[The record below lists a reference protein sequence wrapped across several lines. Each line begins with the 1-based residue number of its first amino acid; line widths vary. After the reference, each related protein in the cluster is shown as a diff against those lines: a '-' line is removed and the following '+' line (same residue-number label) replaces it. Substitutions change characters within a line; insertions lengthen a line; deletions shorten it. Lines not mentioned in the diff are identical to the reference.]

1 MATSKVVL
9 GGDDVRSVVVDCGSW
24 VVRLGSAGD
33 DSPKA
38 IIPTAVG
45 VRQQSKSTSSEAAKG
60 AVEDVEM
67 ADGTS
72 AAVPHIAG
80 DLILAAPHLLRDV
93 HPVCTQDLATGDAPV
108 RSWDAMQ
115 SVWKAG
121 YTALN
126 LKPSDGPLFIVEPTR
141 MWRDADR
148 ASALQHA
155 FEGLSVPAAYIGRGS
170 AMAAFASARTTA
182 CVLDVGAQGAT
193 AVPVVDGYSLSKP
206 TRKSPVGGA
215 YLTEKTRE
223 WIESCLESR
232 PGYDGNMRSPGKRM
246 RGDQGRK
253 DQFLRAAHEVK
264 RERIIS
270 DDKVR
275 KFVVTDLSSDKF
287 AEGHKQFYRL
297 RVVDDLKAGILRVD
311 QRSTS
316 NGNSKDSNGKS
327 ASTPNL
333 SGGQKAK
340 PKSTSQGGEGSV
352 RSEEKE
358 DKDAKDKS
366 KDKSA
371 GIDVEGNVDYTL
383 PDGNVLTL
391 SEKDGYQIANCLF
404 TTKADCDWQSL
415 PDLMYNCITASDVDL
430 RRDLFGAVVVTGGSS
445 MIGGVVERLT
455 RELSLLTP
463 QAYKLRLHAFPNA
476 TERLC
481 GPWIGGSIVS
491 SLSTFQQAWVSKAEY
506 DELGAHGAL
515 RKCP

>member
-1 MATSKVVL
+1 MATPKVVL
-9 GGDDVRSVVVDCGSW
+9 GGDDVRAVVVDCGSW
-24 VVRLGSAGD
+24 VVRLGSSGD

-38 IIPTAVG
+38 VIPTAVG
-45 VRQQSKSTSSEAAKG
+45 VRQPSKSTTPGTTKEVSG
-60 AVEDVEM
+60 DVEM
-67 ADGTS
+67 TDATPS
-72 AAVPHIAG
+72 TVSHITG
-80 DLILAAPHLLRDV
+80 DLILTAPHLLRDV
-93 HPVCTQDLATGDAPV
+93 HPVCTQDLTTGDAPV

-115 SVWKAG
+115 SVWEAG
-121 YTALN
+121 YSALN
-126 LKPSDGPLFIVEPTR
+126 LKPSEGPLFIVEPTR

-193 AVPVVDGYSLSKP
+193 AVPVVDGYALAKP

-223 WIESCLESR
+223 WIEACLESR
-232 PGYDGNMRSPGKRM
+232 PDYDGNTRSPGKRM

-253 DQFLRAAHEVK
+253 EQFLRASHEVK
-264 RERIIS
+264 RERIVS
-270 DDKVR
+270 EDKVR
-275 KFVVTDLSSDKF
+275 KFVVTDLSSDKY
-287 AEGHKQFYRL
+287 AEGHKHFYRL

-316 NGNSKDSNGKS
+316 NEDGKDSNGKS
-327 ASTPNL
+327 GSTSNL
-333 SGGQKAK
+333 SGGQKDK
-340 PKSTSQGGEGSV
+340 PKSASKGGEGSI

-358 DKDAKDKS
+358 DKDGKDKS
-366 KDKSA
+366 KDKSV
-371 GIDVEGNVDYTL
+371 GNEVEDNVEYIL
-383 PDGNVLTL
+383 PDGNVLSL
-391 SEKDGYQIANCLF
+391 NEKDGCQIANCLF
-404 TTKADCDWQSL
+404 TTNVETEWQSL
-415 PDLMYNCITASDVDL
+415 PDLMYNCISASDVDL

>member
-1 MATSKVVL
+1 MATPKVVL
-9 GGDDVRSVVVDCGSW
+9 GGDDVRAVVIDCGSW
-24 VVRLGSAGD
+24 VVRLGSSGD

-45 VRQQSKSTSSEAAKG
+45 IRQASKPANNEPTKANTD
-60 AVEDVEM
+60 DVEM
-67 ADGTS
+67 TES
-72 AAVPHIAG
+72 PPSSSSYIAG
-80 DLILAAPHLLRDV
+80 DLILAAPRLLRDV

-121 YTALN
+121 YSALN
-126 LKPSDGPLFIVEPTR
+126 LKPADGPVFIVEPTR
-141 MWRDADR
+141 MWGDADR

-155 FEGLSVPAAYIGRGS
+155 FEGLDVPAAYIGRGS

-193 AVPVVDGYSLSKP
+193 AVPVVDGYALSKP

-223 WIESCLESR
+223 WVESCLEAR
-232 PGYDGNMRSPGKRM
+232 PGYDGNLRSPGKRM

-253 DQFLRAAHEVK
+253 EQFLRAAHEVK
-264 RERIIS
+264 RERLVS
-270 DDKVR
+270 DDKIR
-275 KFVVTDLSSDKF
+275 KFVVTDLSSDKY
-287 AEGHKQFYRL
+287 AEGHRQFYRL
-297 RVVDDLKAGILRVD
+297 RVVDDLKAGILRID
-311 QRSTS
+311 QYSTGS
-316 NGNSKDSNGKS
+316 GNGKDPNGKS
-327 ASTPNL
+327 GSTSNL
-333 SGGQKAK
+333 SGGQKGK

-352 RSEEKE
+352 RSEEKD
-358 DKDAKDKS
+358 DKDGKDKS
-366 KDKSA
+366 KDKNN
-371 GIDVEGNVDYTL
+371 GNDLTFNAEYTL

-391 SEKDGYQIANCLF
+391 NEKDGRHIADCLF
-404 TTKADCDWQSL
+404 TTKPDSEWQSL
-415 PDLMYNCITASDVDL
+415 PDIVYNCITASDVDL

-445 MIGGVVERLT
+445 MIPGVVERFT

-463 QAYKLRLHAFPNA
+463 QAYKLRLQAFPNA

-491 SLSTFQQAWVSKAEY
+491 SLSTFQQTWVSRAEY
-506 DELGAHGAL
+506 DELGAHRAL